1 MEKILNLL
9 INEYE
14 YLKQDEYI
22 ENIISELFYQILKN
36 NSENALNILF
46 EIVLYLEE
54 NGNDILYDYYDIINE
69 ERYLSVNYNLYN
81 KNFLKIKNL
90 KVIKNFYKNFI
101 CKE

>member
-90 KVIKNFYKNFI
+90 EVIKNFYKNFI